1 MRRISDKRAETTTHF
16 TSHCLPECGFTLIEA
31 LVVIMITGI
40 IAVAVITFVREPIL
54 AYLDTARRAELSDEA
69 DTALR
74 RIARDVQSALPN
86 SVRVSGTAYLE
97 FLPIRS
103 AGRYRATVGAGGTGD
118 PLDFTS
124 STDSSFDVLGPAVT
138 VAAGDSIV
146 VYNLG
151 ITGADAYEGTTTSR
165 RLATTAGSL
174 SVVQFNPNSTAFP
187 SASPGSR
194 FQVIS
199 TPVTYACDLATGRLL
214 RYAGYAIPPTQP
226 STLATLNALV
236 AAPAVLA
243 NTLTGCSFTYN
254 PGALVRSGVV
264 AIQLAITRN
273 GETVSM
279 LHQVSVSNTP

>member
-1 MRRISDKRAETTTHF
+1 MRRISDKRAEAPTYF
-16 TSHCLPECGFTLIEA
+16 TSHWLPERGFTLIEA

-97 FLPIRS
+97 FLPVRS
-103 AGRYRATVGAGGTGD
+103 AGRYRADFGVAGAGD

-124 STDSSFDVLGPAVT
+124 STDSSFDVLGPTVT

-151 ITGADAYEGTTTSR
+151 ITGAEAYKDTLTSR
-165 RLATTAGSL
+165 RLATAAGNL
-174 SVVQFNPNSTAFP
+174 AVVQFNPNGTAFP

-199 TPVTYACDLATGRLL
+199 TPVTYACDLGTGRLL
-214 RYAGYAIPPTQP
+214 RYAGYPITDSQP

-236 AAPAVLA
+236 APTVLA
-243 NTLTGCSFTYN
+243 NNLTDCSFTYN
-254 PGALVRSGVV
+254 AGALVRSGVV
-264 AIQLAITRN
+264 AIRLAITRN
-273 GETVSM
+273 GETVIM

>member
-1 MRRISDKRAETTTHF
+1 MRRISDKRAEAPTYF
-16 TSHCLPECGFTLIEA
+16 TSRWLPERGFTLIEA

-97 FLPIRS
+97 FLPVRS
-103 AGRYRATVGAGGTGD
+103 AGRYRADFGVAGTGD

-124 STDSSFDVLGPAVT
+124 STDSSFDVLGPTVT

-165 RLATTAGSL
+165 RLATAVGSL
-174 SVVQFNPNSTAFP
+174 SVVQFNPNSAAFP
-187 SASPGSR
+187 FASPGSR

-199 TPVTYACDLATGRLL
+199 TPVSYACDLGTGRLL
-214 RYAGYAIPPTQP
+214 RYAGYAIQP
-226 STLATLNALV
+226 LQPATLATLNALV
-236 AAPAVLA
+236 APTVLA
-243 NTLTGCSFTYN
+243 NNLTVCSFTYN
-254 PGALVRSGVV
+254 SGALVRSGVV
-264 AIQLAITRN
+264 AIRLAITRN

>member
-1 MRRISDKRAETTTHF
+1 MRQISDKCAETSTCYA
-16 TSHCLPECGFTLIEA
+16 SNRLPECGFTLIEA

-40 IAVAVITFVREPIL
+40 IAVALITFIRQPVQ
-54 AYLDTARRAELSDEA
+54 AYLDTARRAEFSDEA

-74 RIARDVQSALPN
+74 RIARDVQNALPN
-86 SVRVSGTAYLE
+86 SVRASGTQFLE
-97 FLPIRS
+97 FLPISS
-103 AGRYRATVGAGGTGD
+103 AGRYRADFGVAGAGN
-118 PLDFTS
+118 PLDFAS
-124 STDSSFDVLGPAVT
+124 SADSSFDVLGPAVN

-174 SVVQFNPNSTAFP
+174 SVVQFNPNGAAFP
-187 SASPGSR
+187 FASPGSR

-214 RYAGYAIPPTQP
+214 RYATYPIQAAQP
-226 STLATLNALV
+226 ATLATLNAL
-236 AAPAVLA
+236 ATPAVLA
-243 NTLTGCSFTYN
+243 SNLSICSFTYN
-254 PGALVRSGVV
+254 PGALARSGVV
-264 AIQLAITRN
+264 AIRLAITRN
-273 GETVSM
+273 SETVSL

>member
-1 MRRISDKRAETTTHF
+1 MTYFA
-16 TSHCLPECGFTLIEA
+16 SHWLPECGFTLIEA

-74 RIARDVQSALPN
+74 RIARDVQNALPN
-86 SVRVSGTAYLE
+86 SVRVSGTQFLE
-97 FLPIRS
+97 FLPISS
-103 AGRYRATVGAGGTGD
+103 AGRYRAEVGTAAGDD

-124 STDSSFDVLGPAVT
+124 ATDNTFDVLGPT
-138 VAAGDSIV
+138 VSVANGDSIV
-146 VYNLG
+146 IYNLG
-151 ITGADAYEGTTTSR
+151 ITGSDAYAGTSR
-165 RLATTAGSL
+165 RAAIAPFGNSL
-174 SVVQFNPNSTAFP
+174 NKISFNNGGQFPF
-187 SASPGSR
+187 ASPGSR

-199 TPVTYACDLATGRLL
+199 TPVSYACDLATGRLL
-214 RYAGYAIPPTQP
+214 RYAGYAIQAAQP
-226 STLATLNALV
+226 DTLAALNGL

-243 NTLTGCSFTYN
+243 NNLTVCSFTYN
-254 PGALVRSGVV
+254 SGALVRSGVV
-264 AIQLAITRN
+264 AARLAVTRN